1 MLELL
6 QARRVC
12 FHLRARCSND
22 QHHPTA
28 KPSSD
33 LYWRLI
39 PSEHTYDSWD
49 SHEGFS
55 GRHRAQMEND
65 RDLYTSADQLKSWIE
80 HRVEHK
86 GPTSSKPEL

>member
-6 QARRVC
+6 QTRRVC
-12 FHLRARCSND
+12 FNLKAHCSND

-49 SHEGFS
+49 SHAGFS
-55 GRHRAQMEND
+55 GMHRAQMEND
-65 RDLYTSADQLKSWIE
+65 RDLYTSADQLMSSIE
-80 HRVEHK
+80 HRRE
-86 GPTSSKPEL
+86 GNEPTPSKPAL